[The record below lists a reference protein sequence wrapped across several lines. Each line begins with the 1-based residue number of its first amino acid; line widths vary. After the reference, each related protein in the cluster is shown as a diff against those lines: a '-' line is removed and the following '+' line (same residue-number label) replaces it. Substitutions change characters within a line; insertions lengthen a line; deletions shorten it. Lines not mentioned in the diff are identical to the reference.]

1 MDLLYYLKAFRSED
15 ALHQHTVGGGPSVQ
29 LGADDGVV
37 GDAPDD
43 FSRSTLSSGTRFS
56 RM

>member
-15 ALHQHTVGGGPSVQ
+15 ALHLHTVGGGPSVQ

-43 FSRSTLSSGTRFS
+43 FFTLDLVFRNTLL
-56 RM
+56 